1 MMVHSRFLLV
11 GVAVALA
18 SSLVLTAAPTPQQQ
32 PPAPPAT
39 QQPGELQIVIKGGT
53 GAPKLA
59 VPDFIPLSTDPDTR
73 EAAQTLGEVLWAD
86 FSFEREF
93 NMIPRTEN
101 RNVPP
106 ATSLEAVAFDR
117 WKELGAEAVVIGA
130 VRKDGDKMTVQIRLY
145 DIAQQKAVL
154 SKEYSGAATNPRVFA
169 HTIADEVHKQQ
180 RNLNGVARSKL
191 TFASDR
197 DGEKVKGPIEER
209 TIKEIY
215 ISDYDG
221 ENQRRITVNRSLNIT
236 PVWSP
241 DGKAI
246 AYTSYRRGNRPDIF
260 VSYIYEG
267 RPPETQAK
275 GTDYIHNFLP
285 VWSPDGTRI
294 AFMSN
299 RDGNPEIYVMNRDGS
314 NVRRLTNHPGND
326 ATPTWSPAG
335 NQVAFTS
342 DRAGTPQI
350 YVVDADGLGQPRR
363 ITTTESYADRATWA
377 PAPYNEIAYAA
388 KSGPGFD
395 IHVYDL
401 AAGGTPR
408 SITNGE
414 GTNESPAYSA
424 NGRHIAFTSTRSGK
438 VEIYTIGRDGVGL
451 QQITKAGNN
460 YHPNWSR

>member
-1 MMVHSRFLLV
+1 
-11 GVAVALA
+11 
-18 SSLVLTAAPTPQQQ
+18 
-32 PPAPPAT
+32 
-39 QQPGELQIVIKGGT
+39 
-53 GAPKLA
+53 
-59 VPDFIPLSTDPDTR
+59 
-73 EAAQTLGEVLWAD
+73 
-86 FSFEREF
+86 
-93 NMIPRTEN
+93 
-101 RNVPP
+101 
-106 ATSLEAVAFDR
+106 
-117 WKELGAEAVVIGA
+117 
-130 VRKDGDKMTVQIRLY
+130 MTVQIRLY
-145 DIAQQKAVL
+145 DIKQQKAVL

-197 DGEKVKGPIEER
+197 DGEKIKGPIEER
-209 TIKEIY
+209 SIKEIY

-246 AYTSYRRGNRPDIF
+246 AYTSYRRRNTPDIF

-267 RPPETQAK
+267 RPPETPAK

-285 VWSPDGTRI
+285 AWSPDGTRI

-314 NVRRLTNHPGND
+314 NLRRLTNHPGND

-342 DRAGTPQI
+342 DRTGTPQI

-363 ITTTESYADRATWA
+363 I
-377 PAPYNEIAYAA
+377 NEIAYAA
-388 KSGPGFD
+388 KTGPGFD

-401 AAGGTPR
+401 AGGGTPR
-408 SITNGE
+408 SVTNGE

-438 VEIYTIGRDGVGL
+438 VEVYTVGRDGVGL
-451 QQITKAGNN
+451 QQITQAGNN